1 MRRDL
6 IGSLSRY
13 AQIGTATLTL
23 PDGTQ
28 VAYLK
33 RRFVPPMERF
43 ELIQEHLVTHGDRFD
58 NVAALYLGDPE
69 QFWRIADANG
79 ALLPDDLLEVG
90 RRLRIT
96 LPEGIPAPS
105 RE

>member
-6 IGSLSRY
+6 IGPLSRY
-13 AQIGTATLTL
+13 AHTGTATLTL

-28 VAYLK
+28 IVHLK

-43 ELIQEHLVTHGDRFD
+43 ELLHEHLVTHGDRLD
-58 NVAALYLGDPE
+58 HLAAQYLGDAE
-69 QFWRIADANG
+69 QFWRLADANG
-79 ALLPDDLLEVG
+79 AMFPDDLLEVG

-96 LPEGIPAPS
+96 LPEGIPGPS